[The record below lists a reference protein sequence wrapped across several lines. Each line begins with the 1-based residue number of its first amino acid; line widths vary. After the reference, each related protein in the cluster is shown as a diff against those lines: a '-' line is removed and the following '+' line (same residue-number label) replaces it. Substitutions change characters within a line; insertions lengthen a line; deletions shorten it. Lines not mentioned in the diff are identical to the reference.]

1 MARYT
6 NIYTNMWGDNK
17 LEELSDSDKL
27 FWIYLL
33 TNNSTNLCGYYILPS
48 NSVLSDLGK
57 TKEQKEKH
65 LAVLSELGL
74 IEYDTKSQALLIKNY
89 LKYNT
94 LKGANQ
100 YKAVAAQVKIITPN
114 RTYIDFFL
122 ALCKHASDC
131 IPYMGDHFK
140 EYVKMNKGTDE
151 SPRTLRLNT
160 FIDTYYK

>member
-1 MARYT
+1 
-6 NIYTNMWGDNK
+6 MWGDSK

-33 TNNSTNLCGYYILPS
+33 SNDSTNLCGYYILPS
-48 NSVLSDLGK
+48 RSVLADLGK

-65 LAVLSELGL
+65 LAVLSDLGL

-94 LKGANQ
+94 LRGANQ

-122 ALCKHASDC
+122 TLCKYSPDC
-131 IPYMGDHFK
+131 IPYMGEPFK
-140 EYVKMNKGTDE
+140 EYIRMNRRNEQDPK
-151 SPRTLRLNT
+151 SLKLNA
-160 FIDTYYK
+160 FINSYL